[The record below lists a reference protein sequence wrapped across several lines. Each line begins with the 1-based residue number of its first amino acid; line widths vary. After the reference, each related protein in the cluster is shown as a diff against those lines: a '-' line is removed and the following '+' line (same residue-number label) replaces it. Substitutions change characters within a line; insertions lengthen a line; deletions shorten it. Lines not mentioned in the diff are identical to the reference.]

1 MSWPGGGLLPPYPW
15 TMLSDETR
23 RSAQRDVSDEGQ
35 VGQDEAGRETAGA
48 PIVPTGR
55 EPERRGW
62 SYWDG
67 ESWA

>member
-1 MSWPGGGLLPPYPW
+1 MSWPGVGLPPPYPW

-23 RSAQRDVSDEGQ
+23 RSAQRDVSDEGS

-55 EPERRGW
+55 EPER
-62 SYWDG
+62 
-67 ESWA
+67 